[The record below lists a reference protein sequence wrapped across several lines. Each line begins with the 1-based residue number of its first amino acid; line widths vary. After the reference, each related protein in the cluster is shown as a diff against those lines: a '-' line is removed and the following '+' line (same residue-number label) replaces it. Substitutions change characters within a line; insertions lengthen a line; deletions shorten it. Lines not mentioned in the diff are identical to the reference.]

1 MSSMTDAFRIKGGNE
16 LRGDITV
23 GGSKNAATKL
33 IAATLLT
40 SKQCIL
46 RGLPHIQD
54 VGVMLDI
61 LADMGARIERRG
73 DATHIHNQHIDPD
86 KLSYEKCKRVRS
98 SIVFLGP
105 LLARFGEVELPYP
118 GGDPIGTRSIE
129 THLNAFEDLGLR
141 VKRKR
146 NSFSVD
152 GSAKKSVKKI
162 ILDEFSVTA
171 TENVLMYAS
180 SLPRSLEVS
189 IVAQE
194 PHIQSLIDFLNDMGA
209 RVSVLPYHKIRI
221 HGKKFLK
228 GANVRIRPDYIE
240 AGTFVCAVLA
250 VGGDVRIHNF
260 PTQDLELFLHRLQ
273 RAGARIDIESEHTVR
288 VRTSPGLALHKIQ
301 TMIYPGVPT
310 DLQSP
315 LGVLATQTQGTT
327 FLHDPL
333 YEGRLAYLKELRK
346 MGATIKILD
355 PHRAEIK
362 GPTKLHGVSIAGKD
376 IRGGMSLIIAAL
388 AARGV
393 TTLHNAYQVDRGYE
407 QIDERLRGI
416 GADIERI

>member
-1 MSSMTDAFRIKGGNE
+1 MTDSFRIKGGNT
-16 LRGDITV
+16 LRGNIVV

-33 IAATLLT
+33 VAATLLT
-40 SKQCIL
+40 SKKCIL
-46 RGLPHIQD
+46 RGLPRIRD
-54 VGVMLDI
+54 VEVMLDI
-61 LADMGARIERRG
+61 LVDMGARIERRG
-73 DATHIHNQHIDPD
+73 NATHIHNQHIDPG

-98 SIVFLGP
+98 SIIFLGP
-105 LLARFGEVELPYP
+105 LLARFGKAELPYP

-129 THLNAFEDLGLR
+129 THLNAFEDFGLR
-141 VKRKR
+141 VKRKK
-146 NSFSVD
+146 NSFSVV
-152 GSAKKSVKKI
+152 GSPKVGVKKI

-171 TENVLMYAS
+171 TENVLMYAA
-180 SLPRSLEVS
+180 SLSRSFELS
-189 IVAQE
+189 IVAEE
-194 PHIQSLIDFLNDMGA
+194 PHVQSLTDFLNDMGA
-209 RVSVLPYHKIRI
+209 QVSVLPYHKIRI
-221 HGKKFLK
+221 HGKKVLK
-228 GANVRIRPDYIE
+228 GVDVRIRPDYIE

-260 PTQDLELFLHRLQ
+260 PIQDLELFLHRLR
-273 RAGARIDIESEHTVR
+273 RAGARIDIESAQVVR

-327 FLHDPL
+327 FLHDPM

-346 MGATIKILD
+346 MGAAVTILD
-355 PHRAEIK
+355 PHRAEIR

-393 TTLHNAYQVDRGYE
+393 TTLRNAYQVDRGYE
-407 QIDERLRGI
+407 KIDERLRGI
-416 GADIERI
+416 GADIERVT